1 LSGGWKQ
8 RLALACA
15 TSHKPEILFL
25 DEPTAGVD
33 PASRRLF
40 WDWIYHLAK
49 AGTTILVT
57 THYMDEAARCTR
69 LAFLSRG
76 HLIAVGTQDEITRHF
91 GQSSIED
98 VFIELQKQDEGAS
111 TGAGGA
117 ATPAQ
122 RTEAPSKLE
131 PTSAPQRSVP
141 SSVPV
146 RAPTPLTAAAG
157 PTKTAPRSLLPMLWK
172 EFVQMRRDRFT
183 LGMMIGLP
191 AIQLLLFGF
200 AIRTEVRHLPTVVLD
215 ESRTLESRAFV
226 DAIRNTG
233 NFDIVASV
241 GSRADIQKRIERGDA
256 RAAVVIP
263 PEFETDIKRRRGAQA
278 QVIVD
283 AADPLASSA
292 AIAGAALAGQARS
305 AALAPP
311 GTSHE
316 LPIEVRVRPWYNPGL
331 ESSIYIV
338 PGIIGLLLT
347 LTLLMITAMALVRE
361 RERGTLEQLIVTPIS
376 KPGLMVGKV
385 LPFALVG
392 YVQVTVILVLGRLVF
407 DVPIRGSVALL
418 YLITAPFII
427 ASLALGLFVSTV
439 VRTQVQA
446 MQLSFVF
453 ILPTVLLSGFMF
465 PREAMPA
472 FAQWLGA
479 AFPITYYL
487 RVLRG
492 ILLKGVGLDAL
503 WRDTLALVAFAL
515 VLLAF
520 SVRRFQ
526 KNIE

>member
-1 LSGGWKQ
+1 
-8 RLALACA
+8 
-15 TSHKPEILFL
+15 
-25 DEPTAGVD
+25 
-33 PASRRLF
+33 
-40 WDWIYHLAK
+40 
-49 AGTTILVT
+49 
-57 THYMDEAARCTR
+57 
-69 LAFLSRG
+69 
-76 HLIAVGTQDEITRHF
+76 
-91 GQSSIED
+91 
-98 VFIELQKQDEGAS
+98 
-111 TGAGGA
+111 
-117 ATPAQ
+117 
-122 RTEAPSKLE
+122 
-131 PTSAPQRSVP
+131 
-141 SSVPV
+141 
-146 RAPTPLTAAAG
+146 
-157 PTKTAPRSLLPMLWK
+157 MLWK

-215 ESRTLESRAFV
+215 ESRTMESRAFV

-233 NFDIVASV
+233 NFDIVGTV
-241 GSRADIQKRIERGDA
+241 GSRDEVRRRIERGDA
-256 RAAVVIP
+256 RAAVIIP
-263 PEFETDIKRRRGAQA
+263 PDYETDIKRKRTAQT

-292 AIAGAALAGQARS
+292 AISGATLAGQARS
-305 AALAPP
+305 AALGAPNAP
-311 GTSHE
+311 R
-316 LPIEVRVRPWYNPGL
+316 LVPIDVRVRPWYNPGL

-338 PGIIGLLLT
+338 PGVTGLLLT

-376 KPGLMVGKV
+376 KTGLMLGKV

-392 YVQVTVILVLGRLVF
+392 YVQVTVILLLGRFVF
-407 DVPIRGSVALL
+407 DVPIRGSLGLL
-418 YLITAPFII
+418 YLITAPYIV

-453 ILPTVLLSGFMF
+453 ILSTVLLSGFMF
-465 PREAMPA
+465 PREAMPR

-479 AFPITYYL
+479 IFPITYYL

-492 ILLKGVGLDAL
+492 ILLKGVGMDAL
-503 WRDTLALVAFAL
+503 WQDTLALVAFAL